1 KGARLRAEHVV
12 RAAVEQAQRPLID
25 DPLSGEG
32 AAGDVVS
39 AGVVE
44 DPRTGF
50 DDRRRAGEARELV
63 GQAEVQS
70 RVGGD
75 VDGAVSGADVDETGC
90 GTGGKAAVAD
100 SDEVD
105 GPLVDGEPA
114 REARLRVGNGDG
126 VSSGGVGAGGENA
139 G

>member
-1 KGARLRAEHVV
+1 
-12 RAAVEQAQRPLID
+12 D
-25 DPLSGEG
+25 
-32 AAGDVVS
+32 
-39 AGVVE
+39 
-44 DPRTGF
+44 
-50 DDRRRAGEARELV
+50 RAG
-63 GQAEVQS
+63 
-70 RVGGD
+70 
-75 VDGAVSGADVDETGC
+75 SGADVDETGC

-139 G
+139 GVARADIRAERATRAARIAVPAIRDPVPGSRCIAGGGAGAGRRAVQVPVDVLLGRSVVRRGA